1 MYIQCNRGYSESRK
15 RKGSG
20 IRHRWT
26 AKGLRR
32 QSPAWSGVKAIQALQ
47 NDHAPS
53 RRRAS
58 KTPVFRRAI
67 AASPFGLLAMTDKG
81 ARLGRCD
88 RPRNPPQRPEKV
100 ESAPGIATAAAVAA
114 RSGGLRGATRRGALR
129 SEGEALPLAASP
141 GDSRPENP
149 PQHLEKVDSAPGI
162 ATAAAVAARSG
173 RLRGATRQAA
183 PRSEGGALPL
193 AASPGDNR
201 PENPPQRLERLIPR
215 PGSRQPTAVAV
226 RSGGL
231 RDATRQARL
240 DPRAERL
247 RWPPRQPTI
256 ARKIRRNTLKR
267 LNSAPGIATAAA
279 VAARSGS
286 LRDATRRAPLN
297 PRVKRFRS
305 PPRQATIAKK
315 CVIPK
320 TSCATPLHHTSGG
333 SPPPYRYRCTR
344 EEKRRRR
351 SSLARQ
357 RGAGAPPSPGLIP
370 GDGGGGAGRRAQ
382 PWLSVVIGL
391 NAKSPARRAH
401 APAHAGALRSGR
413 MA

>member
-47 NDHAPS
+47 DDHAPS

-58 KTPVFRRAI
+58 KTPVFRRAIAARRSRERRARAFLWI

-88 RPRNPPQRPEKV
+88 RPGNPPQRPEKV

-114 RSGGLRGATRRGALR
+114 RSGGLRGATRRGAPQ

-173 RLRGATRQAA
+173 RLRGATRRGA
-183 PRSEGGALPL
+183 PQSEGEALPL
-193 AASPGDNR
+193 AASPGDSR
-201 PENPPQRLERLIPR
+201 PENPPQRLEKVDSA
-215 PGSRQPTAVAV
+215 PGIAAADCVAV

-231 RDATRQARL
+231 RDARRRGAPQPEGGAPPL
-240 DPRAERL
+240 AASRADNRPQI
-247 RWPPRQPTI
+247 PPQHLE
-256 ARKIRRNTLKR
+256 KVE
-267 LNSAPGIATAAA
+267 SAPGIATAAS
-279 VAARSGS
+279 VAARSGGR
-286 LRDATRRAPLN
+286 RDARRPGQ
-297 PRVKRFRS
+297 F
-305 PPRQATIAKK
+305 
-315 CVIPK
+315 
-320 TSCATPLHHTSGG
+320 
-333 SPPPYRYRCTR
+333 
-344 EEKRRRR
+344 
-351 SSLARQ
+351 
-357 RGAGAPPSPGLIP
+357 APPSGL
-370 GDGGGGAGRRAQ
+370 Q
-382 PWLSVVIGL
+382 IGV
-391 NAKSPARRAH
+391 
-401 APAHAGALRSGR
+401 
-413 MA
+413 MQ